1 MVASGYQQRMPP
13 DQTEAEKEDAAAALA
28 AKENHDNNPEGG
40 LGAGGAPGGALTT
53 PQWTQHGTTEDNGA
67 TPGYGKAPKT
77 AKSPA
82 HAQSPI
88 GGRPTQGQRN
98 AAARRGDDNGTFLE
112 GLAELEDRNETPDTT
127 KPPADERSAFPYPAL
142 TSLGIVF
149 NTIPA
154 NIPPPLPQ

>member
-1 MVASGYQQRMPP
+1 MVAAGYQQRMPP

-28 AKENHDNNPEGG
+28 AKENHVNNPEGG
-40 LGAGGAPGGALTT
+40 LGAGGAPGGAFTT
-53 PQWTQHGTTEDNGA
+53 PQWTHGTTEDNGA

-88 GGRPTQGQRN
+88 GGRPTQGQRI
-98 AAARRGDDNGTFLE
+98 AAARRGDDNGAFLE
-112 GLAELEDRNETPDTT
+112 GLADLEDRNETPDTT
-127 KPPADERSAFPYPAL
+127 PPEDQRSDFPYPAL